1 MRPRMSAADVVEGAT
16 GTTDLVRPVPVAARA
31 DGAAFSTAVDD
42 VTVNVPASADGE
54 VEAVGANGEAVRIG
68 LAGARPVPGVR
79 SDAGTVAYADVK
91 HSALAED
98 GSVGYLITR
107 GAGDH
112 KLVVG
117 TIDAPW
123 ATDVAGRPVPTDYR
137 LEGVTLVQTVTPS
150 SETTFPV
157 VADPKLTYGVG
168 IYFNATGAEWKS
180 YAIAAG
186 GVGYFANMVGCG
198 FTDKIPHAA
207 LKRAAQLICSVI
219 GYKTLKDYGAFLKKV
234 VKDKKLSPGSH
245 YQTRLTLKNGELT
258 KVSAEICT

>member
-16 GTTDLVRPVPVAARA
+16 GTTDVVRPVPVAARA

-98 GSVGYLITR
+98 GSGGYLITR
-107 GAGDH
+107 GAGGH

-123 ATDVAGRPVPTDYR
+123 ATDAAGRPVPTDYR
-137 LEGVTLVQTVTPS
+137 LEGVTLVQTVAPP

-168 IYFNATGAEWKS
+168 IYLNATGAEWKS

-186 GVGYFANMVGCG
+186 GVGYFANMVGC
-198 FTDKIPHAA
+198 
-207 LKRAAQLICSVI
+207 AQLICSVI

-234 VKDKKLSPGSH
+234 VKDKKLSPGSR
-245 YQTRLTLKNGELT
+245 YQTRLTPKNGELT
-258 KVSAEICT
+258 KVSAENCT